1 MVLSRL
7 SLMAQR
13 RKNIMQRHHKE
24 HGASTPHTPSPESD
38 RSPFNASASQRRPD
52 ADIRREIHKRLN
64 EDPLLDAS
72 GIFVSVSNGRVLV
85 EGSVTNDEAKRRAEG
100 HSRQVNGISGHDSNL
115 SIRKP
120 R

>member
-1 MVLSRL
+1 MALFRL
-7 SLMAQR
+7 ILMAQR

-24 HGASTPHTPSPESD
+24 HGASASHAPSPETD
-38 RSPFNASASQRRPD
+38 RNPFNASASQRRPD
-52 ADIRREIHKRLN
+52 ADIRREIHERLN
-64 EDPLLDAS
+64 DDPLLDAS
-72 GIFVSVSNGRVLV
+72 GIFVSVSNGRVLI

-120 R
+120 Q